1 MLKAEEERQQIN
13 AILQEIRHEKRIVN
27 RIVEMCIRDRVYTGT
42 DGMSWCHAF
51 VSWCA
56 NECGFIESNII
67 PKTAACET
75 GRQWFIHKQQ
85 YQKAGSYTP
94 QAGDIIYFDRGGVGE
109 SHHVGIVEYVENGIV
124 HTIEGNKNSQV
135 MRGHYELTYKGIMGY
150 GTPDYPDEGL
160 TSSTASEILSKAQEI
175 GNMMR
180 CV

>member
-1 MLKAEEERQQIN
+1 
-13 AILQEIRHEKRIVN
+13 
-27 RIVEMCIRDRVYTGT
+27 MCIRDR
-42 DGMSWCHAF
+42 SWCHAF

-94 QAGDIIYFDRGGVGE
+94 QAGDIIYFDKGGVGE

-124 HTIEGNKNSQV
+124 HTIEG
-135 MRGHYELTYKGIMGY
+135 
-150 GTPDYPDEGL
+150 
-160 TSSTASEILSKAQEI
+160 LSLI
-175 GNMMR
+175 HI
-180 CV
+180 